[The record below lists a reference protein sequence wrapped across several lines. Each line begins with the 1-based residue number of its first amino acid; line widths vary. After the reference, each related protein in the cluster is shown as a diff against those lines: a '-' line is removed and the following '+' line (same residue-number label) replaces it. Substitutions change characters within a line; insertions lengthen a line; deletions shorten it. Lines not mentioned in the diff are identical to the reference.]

1 MVFVKEIGNKINNM
15 NERDNIID
23 DNDSKYTVIGKGDS
37 EYGGSFIVM
46 GSYDSQSK
54 CLDIVR
60 QYVSDFDSRSK
71 MSIEELK
78 NFVTSIMS

>member
-1 MVFVKEIGNKINNM
+1 MVFVKEIGIQINNM
-15 NERDNIID
+15 IEGDNIID
-23 DNDSKYTVIGKGDS
+23 GNNSKYTVIGKGDS
-37 EYGGSFIVM
+37 EFGGSFIVM
-46 GSYDSQSK
+46 GSYDSQSR

-78 NFVTSIMS
+78 KFVSSIMS